1 MFPYEEAEK
10 EMISMGLS
18 PDMSRHYTEMSR
30 AFNEGRI
37 KIATRS
43 KENTTTT
50 TFDA

>member
-1 MFPYEEAEK
+1 
-10 EMISMGLS
+10 
-18 PDMSRHYTEMSR
+18 MSR

-50 TFDA
+50 SFEAFCDEVFVPLYSQKKAA